1 MPDPDSG
8 AAARLT
14 SLYEAHA
21 ADAFR
26 YALHLTGRREDAE
39 DVVQYVFLRAY
50 GMLESGTPLVN
61 PRAWLIKATKH
72 RSLNL
77 IRDRRETPTIDAEIA
92 VAPRHDED
100 AAEAEALAEVR
111 STLWALPESQH
122 HAFVLRHWSGLS
134 QDEIADV
141 LGTTAGAVESLL
153 VRARAALLEDR
164 EHPSECASVRTRLV
178 QALVPTSAHR
188 AHIASCRRCRTAQ
201 TRLLRAS
208 EFATAFTLVPRPS
221 VAHALTSAIPGFGG
235 HAAAAAGTA
244 GGGAAGAGGAGG
256 AGTGIATA
264 SAATKLA
271 VASKVALVTA
281 TAVVALGAAHPVR
294 RAVEHAVLGTPRA
307 AAAAAAPS
315 GGRSHPRPA
324 SAHHAV
330 ANAAANRP
338 AHPAPKAPS
347 KGSKTNGKSGHG
359 NGNGKGNGKGKGKA
373 KGTGNGNGNGKT
385 SGTPAA
391 PGAGNGKSATAG
403 SNGKAA
409 GEPAGAGKPAKTGA
423 ANGKSATAGSNGK
436 ANGKQAGSGSN
447 GNGAA
452 KGHGKG

>member
-1 MPDPDSG
+1 MPDPDPS
-8 AAARLT
+8 AAARVT

-21 ADAFR
+21 TDAFR

-50 GMLESGTPLVN
+50 GLLESGTALVN

-72 RSLNL
+72 RSLNV

-141 LGTTAGAVESLL
+141 LGTTTAAVESLL
-153 VRARAALLEDR
+153 VRARTTLLEDR
-164 EHPSECASVRTRLV
+164 AHPSECAGVRTRLV
-178 QALVPTSAHR
+178 QALVPTPDHR

-201 TRLLRAS
+201 TRLMRAS
-208 EFATAFTLVPRPS
+208 EFATAFTLVPRPH
-221 VAHALTSAIPGFGG
+221 VAHALSSAIPGFGG
-235 HAAAAAGTA
+235 HVAAAAGTA
-244 GGGAAGAGGAGG
+244 GGGAAGVGGAGG
-256 AGTGIATA
+256 AGTGVATV

-294 RAVEHAVLGTPRA
+294 RAVEHAVLGTPGA
-307 AAAAAAPS
+307 ATVAATRPGDGSHTQPAP
-315 GGRSHPRPA
+315 
-324 SAHHAV
+324 AHHDRAT
-330 ANAAANRP
+330 APAKRA

-347 KGSKTNGKSGHG
+347 RGAKTKGKSAHAG
-359 NGNGKGNGKGKGKA
+359 GNGKGKGKGKG
-373 KGTGNGNGNGKT
+373 KGTGKT
-385 SGTPAA
+385 IGAPAA
-391 PGAGNGKSATAG
+391 PGAAKGKSATAG
-403 SNGKAA
+403 SNGKAT
-409 GEPAGAGKPAKTGA
+409 GKPGGAGKPAKTGA
-423 ANGKSATAGSNGK
+423 ADGKSATAGSNGK
-436 ANGKQAGSGSN
+436 AEGKKAGTGSS